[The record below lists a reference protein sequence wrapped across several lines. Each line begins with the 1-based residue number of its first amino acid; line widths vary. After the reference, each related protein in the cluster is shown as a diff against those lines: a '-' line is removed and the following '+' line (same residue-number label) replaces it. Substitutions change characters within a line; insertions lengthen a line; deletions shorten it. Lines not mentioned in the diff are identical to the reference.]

1 MSGGGSLLALSGV
14 RLSHGGHL
22 VLDRVDLTVQA
33 GRIITVVGPNGA
45 GKSSLLKVAL
55 GLLRP
60 DAGTVERS
68 ASVIGY
74 VPQRLDIGRLLPLSV
89 RRFLAMAVPDRADSR
104 RLEDTLDTVGAG
116 HVLNRQVADLSG
128 GELQRV
134 LLARALLRRP
144 DLLVLDEPVGGVDV
158 AGQAELYDLITR
170 QARDGGVGVLM
181 VSHDLHVVMAA
192 TDHVVCLNRHVCC
205 AGHPEAVSRHPEYL
219 ALFGPR
225 VAASLAIYTHAHDH
239 GHGADGSVLPLE
251 GGGEPHVQG
260 HGHVHGPGCR
270 HG

>member
-1 MSGGGSLLALSGV
+1 MSLLALSGV

-22 VLDRVDLTVQA
+22 VLDRVDLAVKA

-89 RRFLAMAVPDRADSR
+89 RRFLAMAVPE
-104 RLEDTLDTVGAG
+104 RLDNGRLAGMLDTVGAG
-116 HVLNRQVADLSG
+116 HVLTRQVADLSG

-170 QARDGGVGVLM
+170 QARDNGVGVLM

-251 GGGEPHVQG
+251 GAEHE